1 MPVRELVQQVGRR
14 LADALPQ
21 AVGGGPQ
28 PPGPHLRGDLF
39 GFAQRGFPAFHGEY
53 RLQGGGRPFPVDRR
67 DLGEHVAHE
76 MHHAALVLRLGQY
89 RADRGHQ
96 SGAPVADHEPDAL
109 QVAFDHAA
117 DELLPAGR
125 VLPHALRDADDLAM
139 PLRVDSDGDQDAH
152 VLHVPPH
159 ERLCHTPSTNTYG
172 YSDSNGLVRHW
183 SISP

>member
-28 PPGPHLRGDLF
+28 PPRPHLRGDLF
-39 GFAQRGFPAFHGEY
+39 GFVQRGFPAFHGEY

-76 MHHAALVLRLGQY
+76 MHHAALVLRLGQH

-96 SGAPVADHEPDAL
+96 SGAPVADHECL
-109 QVAFDHAA
+109 
-117 DELLPAGR
+117 
-125 VLPHALRDADDLAM
+125 
-139 PLRVDSDGDQDAH
+139 S
-152 VLHVPPH
+152 
-159 ERLCHTPSTNTYG
+159 
-172 YSDSNGLVRHW
+172 SNKSACRHQL
-183 SISP
+183 I